1 MNNLFS
7 IMLYID
13 PGTGSM
19 LIAAISGIIMTL
31 IFSIRGFVY
40 RSLYLISGKRYKG
53 VNDYSDQLVFYNEGA
68 NYWNVFKPV
77 LDHYIMS
84 GQKFT
89 YLTSDKNDPGLKMDH
104 TLCAAHYIGK
114 MDHAF
119 LVLNKLKATMCVM
132 TTPQLNILRLK
143 RSKDVKHYCHLAHS
157 PIDVH
162 GYKKFSFDYYDS
174 VLCGNKFQITNLKQL
189 EKERKSIEKQ
199 LFKTGC
205 TYYDQFPEVAHSKG
219 DSILLAPTWGDRTF
233 LVRFGESI
241 IEKLLEGKNK
251 VILRPHPQSW
261 ISDKEILSSIIS
273 KFESEDL
280 LTIDKELDNSISLSK
295 AKTVICDIT
304 SGIIYDFIF
313 IHKKP
318 VIAVDFS
325 WGNGGYESS
334 NIKNEP
340 CTKFLLKE
348 AGKTINAD
356 DISNI
361 NSIIRDLKPISITE
375 KVRDNHIINFGKAG
389 PVAASQ
395 ILNIYNKL

>member
-1 MNNLFS
+1 MNVVLG
-7 IMLYID
+7 ILLYID

-31 IFSIRGFVY
+31 IFSLRGFLY
-40 RSLYLISGKRYKG
+40 RSLYLFLGKRYKG
-53 VNDYSDQLVFYNEGA
+53 VNDFSSQLVFYNEGT

-77 LDHYIMS
+77 LNHYIMS

-89 YLTSDKNDPGLKMDH
+89 YLTSDKNDPGLKLDNSI
-104 TLCAAHYIGK
+104 CISHYIGE
-114 MDHAF
+114 MNQAF
-119 LVLNKLKATMCVM
+119 IVLNKLKANMCVM

-143 RSKDVKHYCHLAHS
+143 RSEDVKHYCYLAHA
-157 PIDVH
+157 PMDVH
-162 GYKKFSFDYYDS
+162 ANKKFSFDYYDS
-174 VLCGNKFQITNLKQL
+174 VLCGNEYHVTNLRQL
-189 EKERKSIEKQ
+189 EKVRKSQEK
-199 LFKTGC
+199 LLLKTGC
-205 TYYDQFPEVAHSKG
+205 TYYDEVADVPFAVG

-233 LVRFGESI
+233 LVRYGDLI
-241 IEKLLEGKNK
+241 IEKLLEGNNK

-261 ISDKEILSSIIS
+261 ISDKEVLEDIIS
-273 KFESEDL
+273 KFDNEDL

-313 IHKKP
+313 LHKKP

-325 WGNGGYESS
+325 WENGGYESS

-340 CTKFLLKE
+340 CTKLLLKE
-348 AGKTINAD
+348 AGKIITAD

-361 NSIIRDLKPISITE
+361 NSIIRDLKQISITE
-375 KVRDNHIINFGKAG
+375 KVIDNHIINFGKAG
-389 PVAASQ
+389 PVAANQ